1 MGRNKFIAGLDIGT
15 SKIAAIIGGVN
26 ENLRVEIIGFA
37 TVPSEGI
44 REGVVVN
51 LDRTVKSIEKAVEEA
66 EKQANVNVESL
77 CVGIGGGCIRSQP
90 SKGVIAISRSD
101 TEITSRDVNRVIE
114 QARAIP
120 LPLEQEVIHVLP
132 QKFIIDDQ
140 HGILDPLGMNGVRLE
155 TEVFIVSGTSTFL
168 QNMIRCVNKA
178 GFKIE
183 SLVFGPLASSEA
195 VLLPDEKSLGV
206 VLVDIGAG
214 KSDITIFIEN
224 GLSYTSSIP
233 YGGDSITRDIAYGL
247 KTSIPEAEELKK
259 KSGCAFVDMVKEKE
273 TIVVSSVSRRNSRK
287 VTRRSLNEIIEP
299 RIEEILGL
307 VGTEIQKSGY
317 AELLPAGVVMTG
329 GTSMMNGLED
339 LAKEILGLDVRVG
352 LPCNV
357 ENLSD
362 ELMDPSYALAIGLIQ
377 KGFNDESVPY
387 KIISRKS
394 PAWFKRVMGP
404 VSKLFEEVF

>member
-15 SKIAAIIGGVN
+15 SKIAAIIGTVN
-26 ENLRVEIIGFA
+26 EGLKLEIMGFA
-37 TVPSEGI
+37 TAPSEGI
-44 REGVVVN
+44 REGIVVN
-51 LDRTVKSIEKAVEEA
+51 LDKTVKSIERAVEEA

-77 CVGIGGGCIRSQP
+77 YVGIGGGCVRSQP

-132 QKFIIDDQ
+132 QRFIIDDQ
-140 HGILDPLGMNGVRLE
+140 HGILDPLGMNGIRLE

-168 QNMIRCVNKA
+168 QNMIRCVNRA
-178 GFKIE
+178 GFRIE
-183 SLVFGPLASSEA
+183 SLIFGPLASSEA
-195 VLLPDEKSLGV
+195 VLLPDERSLGV

-214 KSDITIFIEN
+214 KSDISIFIEN
-224 GLSYTSSIP
+224 GLSYTASIP
-233 YGGDSITRDIAYGL
+233 YGGDSITKDIAYGL
-247 KTSIPEAEELKK
+247 KTSIREAEELKK
-259 KSGCAFVDMVKEKE
+259 RSGCASVDMVKEKE
-273 TIVVSSVSRRNSRK
+273 TITVSSVSRRDSRR
-287 VTRRSLNEIIEP
+287 VARRSLNEIIEP

-307 VGTEIQKSGY
+307 ISTEIQKSGY

-329 GTSMMNGLED
+329 GTSMMNGMED
-339 LAKEILGLDVRVG
+339 FAKEILGLDVRVG
-352 LPCNV
+352 IPCNV

-362 ELMDPSYALAIGLIQ
+362 ELMDPTYALGIGLIQ
-377 KGFNDESVPY
+377 KAFNDETAPY

-394 PAWFKRVMGP
+394 PAWLKRMTGP
-404 VSKLFEEVF
+404 LGKLFEDVF